1 MTSETPLTP
10 EQAARKQEDRDEW
23 ARKVAVWARGLF
35 TVLGIALVLLGTI
48 GWLLAAAPGTS
59 SVTKVSTTE
68 VTAPVAA
75 DPAGG
80 TTTTAVQ
87 SVDTTA
93 PGSWSAGSDSV
104 VATLVGLGV
113 LLLLCAAFFGRVT
126 KVMLPGNLGLELAPE
141 TQVQIAK
148 LATATAQK
156 EEGLSATPET
166 VALLYRQALLEL
178 AARQPAVA
186 YPRRMG
192 WPGGTPSWGVPT
204 GSSGWGGTSPGDELI
219 ETAVSA
225 AAKTVQTHADAAGA
239 SARRRPQQPEHPR

>member
-1 MTSETPLTP
+1 MASEKPLTP
-10 EQAARKQEDRDEW
+10 EQTARKQEDRDEV

-35 TVLGIALVLLGTI
+35 TVLGIALLLLGTI
-48 GWLLAAAPGTS
+48 GWLNAAAPGTS
-59 SVTKVSTTE
+59 SVTKASTTE
-68 VTAPVAA
+68 VTAPAAA
-75 DPAGG
+75 DQAGG

-87 SVDTTA
+87 SVDKTA
-93 PGSWSAGSDSV
+93 PGSWSAGSESV

-126 KVMLPGNLGLELAPE
+126 KVMLPGGAGFELGPE

-148 LATATAQK
+148 LATATAQT
-156 EEGLSATPET
+156 EEGLSPTPET

-192 WPGGTPSWGVPT
+192 WPSGTPSWGAPT
-204 GSSGWGGTSPGDELI
+204 GSSGWGGTSPGDDLI
-219 ETAVSA
+219 EEAVSA
-225 AAKTVQTHADAAGA
+225 AAKTVQTHKEAAGA
-239 SARRRPQQPEHPR
+239 SARKPPP